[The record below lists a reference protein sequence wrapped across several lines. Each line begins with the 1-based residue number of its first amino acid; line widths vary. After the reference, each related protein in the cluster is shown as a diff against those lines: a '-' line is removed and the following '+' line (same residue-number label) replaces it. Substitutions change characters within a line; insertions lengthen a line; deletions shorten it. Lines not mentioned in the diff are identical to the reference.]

1 MIFWQILLSLFV
13 IKINLREP
21 LSSLFKSI
29 TACPVVPLPAKKS
42 RIIESFSLAAL
53 INSLI
58 SFIGLGVA
66 NAVLSPNK
74 AAISSFAEEVV
85 PRKSITVSRG
95 FSRSTTLPFCSVGCI
110 IVRELSGENFTHI
123 NVVCDTT
130 KFDKTKNLSPT
141 LAYNYVC
148 RILIER
154 VSWFMRDTNREGDIL
169 LSSRGTS
176 RDGELIDYIKNK
188 LFPDKN
194 EVYSDVFKKVSAKSS
209 FEWDLLQ
216 LADVCATSM
225 FLSHEINRFNLYY
238 PCFASALSS
247 HLYKYKKK
255 YYGYGLK
262 YMSNDMRPDVSELKK
277 HAPCTK
283 KERTPSA
290 TTT

>member
-1 MIFWQILLSLFV
+1 M
-13 IKINLREP
+13 
-21 LSSLFKSI
+21 
-29 TACPVVPLPAKKS
+29 
-42 RIIESFSLAAL
+42 
-53 INSLI
+53 
-58 SFIGLGVA
+58 
-66 NAVLSPNK
+66 PN
-74 AAISSFAEEVV
+74 
-85 PRKSITVSRG
+85 
-95 FSRSTTLPFCSVGCI
+95 STTDKILCTVYIDEAGDLGHNKGTQWFILSAVIVDKKDEPSIRKTIARLKSDLNVNEIHIRKIKEFPRRAY